1 MKNLHVYRGQ
11 SAVNDFLNPENHL
24 TPLVELSEKLNPFIA
39 DQVHIYIKL
48 QTFLPLMNIKSIPA
62 YEMLKQDMSPTK
74 KIIESSS
81 GNMAFSLSI
90 LSRSAGYEKMK
101 AVMTS
106 AFMGAPSSAP

>member
-74 KIIESSS
+74 KDYRIVFWKH
-81 GNMAFSLSI
+81 GFL
-90 LSRSAGYEKMK
+90 
-101 AVMTS
+101 AVYFKS
-106 AFMGAPSSAP
+106 QRRL

>member
-62 YEMLKQDMSPTK
+62 YETRYVSNK
-74 KIIESSS
+74 KDYRIVFWKH
-81 GNMAFSLSI
+81 GFL
-90 LSRSAGYEKMK
+90 
-101 AVMTS
+101 AVYFKS
-106 AFMGAPSSAP
+106 QRRL

>member
-11 SAVNDFLNPENHL
+11 SVVNDFLNPENHL

-62 YEMLKQDMSPTK
+62 YENVETRYVSNK
-74 KIIESSS
+74 KDYRIVFRKH
-81 GNMAFSLSI
+81 GFL
-90 LSRSAGYEKMK
+90 
-101 AVMTS
+101 AVY
-106 AFMGAPSSAP
+106 FKPQRRL